1 MPDFYSQQYENA
13 GPLARP
19 VIQRS
24 QYLADALRS
33 MRESETPINNGGQLA
48 ARLLAQAIGQYAQRR
63 QEARLRN
70 VTEKDQAAAL
80 APYQA
85 MIDGLRGAQ
94 GDPSAVGMGSGISP
108 TGAGS
113 PAIPALAE
121 APTPTQPMAQAP
133 VDPLYNY
140 HAKTDDLAA
149 RLLSREAPPGP
160 GQVAVGNVIRNRGA
174 AGMDLADVMT
184 QRSQFEPLSNPQ
196 TRAEI
201 MSMPTT
207 DPRYRAAMDA
217 WRQSATQQVAP
228 AGANHFYGPQ
238 AQRQL
243 SLRDGRPT
251 VPEFARDGGGTNI
264 GGNEFFARPWSPPS
278 DYQMTPPVPMDQA
291 QPAPA
296 PTPPATGG
304 GAPPAGPMPST
315 GQAGGSPPQHGNPIP
330 SIRGAASIPRE
341 QLTLAEQLIA
351 NPQTRAQGQQMIVQL
366 VQQAY
371 SRPDLH
377 AQYDAQRGVMVF
389 SDPQGNSYVQPIQGL
404 PPLMETFEV
413 GGVRYQRRVGSN
425 DTPEMVQLPT
435 SGQTRYVQGGQPG
448 APPGSQPNV
457 SYAINPQTGQATPV
471 ETGVQAGYAP
481 GPSAGGPP
489 PGAGVWQPG
498 QPQPGKGGAPQ
509 PTQGAPNGV
518 RFVPGSGPAIEAA
531 GRLRTEITPQL
542 ATFNTARVAYQR
554 IQSAAQE
561 AATAAANGR
570 SQGPADITIITN
582 YMKLLD
588 PGSSVREGEFATAQ
602 NSGSVPE
609 SVRAMYNHLV
619 SGGTLTPEQRRSFV
633 SGALAQYGPYE
644 QQYQQLRQRYGEIAG
659 RQGLDPRD
667 IVPDYPSLMPHPSAT
682 RPAPQPA
689 PTGLH
694 VGSQPRQTPPSG
706 NVGVGASNPGPRVT
720 GRPRRVG

>member
-113 PAIPALAE
+113 PAVPALAE
-121 APTPTQPMAQAP
+121 APTPPQPMAQAP

-149 RLLSREAPPGP
+149 RLLARESASHDGR
-160 GQVAVGNVIRNRGA
+160 VAAGNVIRQRGST
-174 AGMDLADVMT
+174 GMDLADVMT
-184 QRSQFEPLSNPQ
+184 QRSQFEPLGRS
-196 TRAEI
+196 RAET

-207 DPRYRAAMDA
+207 DPRYQDALRA
-217 WRQSATQQVAP
+217 WQESATNQVAP
-228 AGANHFYGPQ
+228 PGADHFYGPES
-238 AQRQL
+238 QRQL
-243 SLRDGRPT
+243 SLRDGRPV
-251 VPEFARDGGGTNI
+251 VPDFARGGGGTMV
-264 GGNEFFARPWSPPS
+264 GGNEFFARGFSPPS
-278 DYQMTPPVPMDQA
+278 GYQMTPPVPMDQA

-315 GQAGGSPPQHGNPIP
+315 GQAGGSPPQQGNPIP

-341 QLTLAEQLIA
+341 QLSLAQQLIA

-457 SYAINPQTGQATPV
+457 SYAVNPQTGQATPV

-481 GPSAGGPP
+481 APGGAPSAGGPP
-489 PGAGVWQPG
+489 PGSGVWQPG

-509 PTQGAPNGV
+509 PTQGAPAPNGV
-518 RFVPGSGPAIEAA
+518 RFVPGSGPALQAA
-531 GRLRTEITPQL
+531 RDLRTEVTPQL
-542 ATFNTARVAYQR
+542 SAFTVSRQAYQR
-554 IQSAAQE
+554 IQAGVQE
-561 AATAAANGR
+561 AADAVAHGR
-570 SQGPADITIITN
+570 SQGAADIAIISS

-588 PGSSVREGEFATAQ
+588 PTSVVREGEYATAQ

-609 SVRAMYNHLV
+609 AIRAQYNHLLN
-619 SGGTLTPEQRRSFV
+619 GGTLTPEMRSGFL
-633 SGALAQYGPYE
+633 SSARSQYATSE
-644 QQYQQLRQRYGEIAG
+644 QQYQQLARRYGDIAA

-667 IVPDYPSLMPHPSAT
+667 IVPEYPSLLPQPAAARPAAPRPSAAAP
-682 RPAPQPA
+682 RAAPQP
-689 PTGLH
+689 
-694 VGSQPRQTPPSG
+694 SG
-706 NVGVGASNPGPRVT
+706 PPRVT
-720 GRPRRVG
+720 GRPVRGRRVN